1 MQNFKFSIDLS
12 DMQLDLKR
20 FSLKEFSLPFTLIF
34 IEEDNPDDACYE
46 LITRLIKIIL
56 SQDQSIPARILC
68 RKIRKKIRIDKI
80 QSL

>member
-1 MQNFKFSIDLS
+1 
-12 DMQLDLKR
+12 MQLDLKR